1 MLTITNGRDIIMVTR
16 GAYAA
21 LYKHQGYTVVSGEGG
36 STPPPNPGDEAES
49 SQAKITPNGSEDE
62 GVTLPTG
69 KSKVDSSST
78 NPGEYAAEDEEE
90 EEEVDLSEIPLAEMT
105 RSQLLEYADQLGVEY
120 TGEETKRKLRELIR
134 AVL

>member
-1 MLTITNGRDIIMVTR
+1 M
-16 GAYAA
+16 
-21 LYKHQGYTVVSGEGG
+21 VSGEGG

-62 GVTLPTG
+62 GVTLPTEDAET
-69 KSKVDSSST
+69 DSSST
-78 NPGEYAAEDEEE
+78 SPGEYAAEDEEE

-105 RSQLLEYADQLGVEY
+105 RSQLLAYADQLGVEY

>member
-21 LYKHQGYTVVSGEGG
+21 LYKHQGYAVVSGEGG
-36 STPPPNPGDEAES
+36 STPPPNPGGEAES

-62 GVTLPTG
+62 GVTLPTE
-69 KSKVDSSST
+69 DAETASST
-78 NPGEYAAEDEEE
+78 ENPGEYVAEDEEE

-105 RSQLLEYADQLGVEY
+105 RSQLLEYADQLGVEH

>member
-16 GAYAA
+16 GAYAT
-21 LYKHQGYTVVSGEGG
+21 LYKHQGYTVVSGEGD
-36 STPPPNPGDEAES
+36 STPPPNPGDEAAS
-49 SQAKITPNGSEDE
+49 SQAKSTPNGSEEE
-62 GVTLPTG
+62 GVTLPTEDAEA
-69 KSKVDSSST
+69 DSSPE
-78 NPGEYAAEDEEE
+78 NPGEYADEDEEE

-120 TGEETKRKLRELIR
+120 TGKETKRKLRELIR